1 MKIDIVPAGEQHLY
15 SITAMTRHFF
25 PYTGFTFK
33 TIRER
38 LNSNKVFYFAA
49 LSGGHTVG
57 FADVEIQDDGN
68 AKLLGLAVLKELQGQ
83 GIGKKLLEYSVEFA
97 REKKCPSI
105 FLFVAEDNAIAKK
118 LYEENGFTK
127 KGVLSEKLDNK
138 TVLVYEL
145 KLPKLT

>member
-1 MKIDIVPAGEQHLY
+1 MNLEIVSAGEKHLY

-25 PYTGFTFK
+25 PYTGFTFE

-38 LNSNKVFYFAA
+38 LKSKRVFYFAA
-49 LSGGHTVG
+49 LSAGHTVG
-57 FADVEIQDDGN
+57 FSDIEIQDDGN
-68 AKLLGLAVLKELQGQ
+68 AKLLGLAVLKELQGR
-83 GIGKKLLEYSVEFA
+83 GIGKKLLSHSIGFA

-127 KGVLSEKLDNK
+127 KGVLAEKLNDK

-145 KLPKLT
+145 KL